1 MAKGK
6 DLGPLDNF
14 NTKVRLSTLA
24 DIKDFQYLTS
34 KGQREILEESLEL
47 WEAQKLTQQQ
57 KDKLKSLRELRG

>member
-14 NTKVRLSTLA
+14 NTRVRLSTMA

-34 KGQREILEESLEL
+34 KGQREILEEALEL
-47 WEAQKLTQQQ
+47 WEAQKLNAAQ
-57 KDKLKSLRELRG
+57 KETLQSLRRLRG